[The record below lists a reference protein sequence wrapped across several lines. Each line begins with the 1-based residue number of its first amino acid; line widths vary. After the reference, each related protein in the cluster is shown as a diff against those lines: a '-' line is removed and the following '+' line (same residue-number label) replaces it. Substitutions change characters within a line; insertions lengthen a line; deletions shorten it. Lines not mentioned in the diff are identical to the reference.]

1 MKKFL
6 KIAIVVG
13 LALACLAI
21 GTGDDE
27 EFEAEIEPEA
37 EPEAQADGPA
47 GGKPQGFYAPVK
59 A

>member
-21 GTGDDE
+21 GTGE
-27 EFEAEIEPEA
+27 ETIEGEEIAE
-37 EPEAQADGPA
+37 
-47 GGKPQGFYAPVK
+47 
-59 A
+59 